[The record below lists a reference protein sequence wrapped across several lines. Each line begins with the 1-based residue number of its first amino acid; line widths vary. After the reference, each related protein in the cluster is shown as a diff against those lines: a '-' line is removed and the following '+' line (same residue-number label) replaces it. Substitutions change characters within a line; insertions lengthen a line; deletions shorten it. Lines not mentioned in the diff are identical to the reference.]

1 MKERIKF
8 ILYLRGVK
16 ESHLVEGHPPFFL
29 VKRRMHFL
37 ILGRSVGRIE
47 KKKNLKKKNHKKSR
61 NRRRWCPRT
70 TLKVVKVNFHIFGQ
84 IKRIISSE
92 NWFNYVVLFFFFF
105 F

>member
-47 KKKNLKKKNHKKSR
+47 KKNLKKKNHKKSR
-61 NRRRWCPRT
+61 NRRPWCPRT
-70 TLKVVKVNFHIFGQ
+70 TLKVVKVNFHIWPDE
-84 IKRIISSE
+84 K
-92 NWFNYVVLFFFFF
+92 NYFK
-105 F
+105 

>member
-37 ILGRSVGRIE
+37 ILGRSVGRSVG
-47 KKKNLKKKNHKKSR
+47 LKKKKTYK
-61 NRRRWCPRT
+61 
-70 TLKVVKVNFHIFGQ
+70 
-84 IKRIISSE
+84 KRITRSLGIGGAGAPGRR
-92 NWFNYVVLFFFFF
+92 
-105 F
+105 

>member
-47 KKKNLKKKNHKKSR
+47 KKKPKKKKNHKKSR
-61 NRRRWCPRT
+61 NRRPWCPRT

-84 IKRIISSE
+84 MKRIISS
-92 NWFNYVVLFFFFF
+92 
-105 F
+105 